1 MNSFPID
8 FESINRRVLCLG
20 SSKIIRAIKHVAPI
34 LFDMPAEVM
43 RNPGAFEPV
52 IQFSI
57 HADNKV
63 GRLNEIIGLLS
74 VHEVHVV
81 ALSILDTTD
90 SSIVRIIVDYPEEA
104 HKLLIEHQFSFVHSE
119 LVAVELESETEIKTV
134 TRALVQAEINI
145 HYIYPFLIRPNG
157 RYALAISLEDNELAA
172 DTLSRHQLRVIGQDD
187 IAR

>member
-1 MNSFPID
+1 
-8 FESINRRVLCLG
+8 
-20 SSKIIRAIKHVAPI
+20 
-34 LFDMPAEVM
+34 MPAEVM
-43 RNPGAFEPV
+43 RRPGDFQPV

-74 VHEVHVV
+74 VHEVHVM

-90 SSIVRIIVDYPEEA
+90 SSIIRIIVDYPIEA
-104 HKLLIEHQFSFVHSE
+104 QKLLIEHQFSYVQSE
-119 LVAVELESETEIKTV
+119 LIAVELTSEEQIKTV
-134 TRALVQAEINI
+134 TGALVQAEINI
-145 HYIYPFLIRPNG
+145 HYIYPFLVRPNG

-172 DTLSRHQLRVIGQDD
+172 DTLKRSQLNVLGQDD